1 MNTRAMLFIFLS
13 ILGFGIWGL
22 LMKMGQERLGPTPHL
37 ITMGIVIAVLVV
49 VGLAARIVEFPTLE
63 MNTWITVAATLAT
76 LVAMGSFVWALE
88 SAKGNTAGVVA
99 LTALYPGVTAILV
112 TVFLGESFSVS
123 KGAGLLFAFA
133 AAYLFSR

>member
-1 MNTRAMLFIFLS
+1 MNARAMLFIALS

-22 LMKMGQERLGPTPHL
+22 LMKMGQQRLGPTPHL
-37 ITMGIVIAVLVV
+37 ITMGIVIAVLVI
-49 VGLAARIVEFPTLE
+49 VGLAARIVEFPLLG
-63 MNTWITVAATLAT
+63 MNTWIAVAATLAT

-88 SAKGNTAGVVA
+88 SAKGNTVGVVA
-99 LTALYPGVTAILV
+99 LTALYPGVTAVLA

-123 KGAGLLFAFA
+123 KGAGLLLAFS